1 MATLVEAKVGRG
13 ELDNYT
19 NENNMAMGMMGGT
32 SSGFLANTKEEER
45 PAHLYSSTTSFSDVG
60 PKGDVNFV

>member
-1 MATLVEAKVGRG
+1 MATLVEVKVGRG
-13 ELDNYT
+13 EDNNT
-19 NENNMAMGMMGGT
+19 NENDMAMGMMGGT

-45 PAHLYSSTTSFSDVG
+45 PAHLYSSTTSFSNVG